1 MNNINHND
9 IMQKIFTILQEPPEE
24 VSVNVIIK
32 GVAAKKFHLIQ
43 TILKASYPEL
53 EDEEIDKFII
63 RSGVEREMSRLSN
76 IFQDE

>member
-1 MNNINHND
+1 
-9 IMQKIFTILQEPPEE
+9 MQQIFTTLQEPPEE

-32 GVAAKKFHLIQ
+32 GVAAKKFHLVQ

>member
-1 MNNINHND
+1 MDNINHND
-9 IMQKIFTILQEPPEE
+9 IMEKIFTTLQDPPEE
-24 VSVNVIIK
+24 ISVNVIIK
-32 GVAAKKFHLIQ
+32 GVAAKKFHLVQ

-53 EDEEIDKFII
+53 EDEEVDKFII

>member
-1 MNNINHND
+1 MDNINHND
-9 IMQKIFTILQEPPEE
+9 IMQQIFTTLQEPPEE

-43 TILKASYPEL
+43 NILKASYPEL

>member
-1 MNNINHND
+1 
-9 IMQKIFTILQEPPEE
+9 MQQIFTTLQEPPEE

-32 GVAAKKFHLIQ
+32 GVAAKKFHLIK

>member
-1 MNNINHND
+1 MDNINHND
-9 IMQKIFTILQEPPEE
+9 IMDKIFTTLQDPPEE
-24 VSVNVIIK
+24 ISVNVIIK
-32 GVAAKKFHLIQ
+32 GVAAKKFHLVQ

-53 EDEEIDKFII
+53 EDEEVDKFII

>member
-1 MNNINHND
+1 
-9 IMQKIFTILQEPPEE
+9 MQQIFTTLQEPPEE

-32 GVAAKKFHLIQ
+32 GVAAKKFHLVK

>member
-1 MNNINHND
+1 MD
-9 IMQKIFTILQEPPEE
+9 KIFTTLQDPPEE
-24 VSVNVIIK
+24 ISVNVIIK
-32 GVAAKKFHLIQ
+32 GVAAKKFHLVQ

-53 EDEEIDKFII
+53 EDEEVDKFII

>member
-1 MNNINHND
+1 MDKINHND
-9 IMQKIFTILQEPPEE
+9 IMDKIFTTLQEPPEE

-32 GVAAKKFHLIQ
+32 GVAAKKFHLVQ

>member
-9 IMQKIFTILQEPPEE
+9 IMQKIFTTLQEPPEE

-32 GVAAKKFHLIQ
+32 GVAAKKFHLVK

>member
-1 MNNINHND
+1 MDNINHND
-9 IMQKIFTILQEPPEE
+9 IMQQIFTTLQEPPEE

>member
-1 MNNINHND
+1 MDNINHND
-9 IMQKIFTILQEPPEE
+9 IMQQIFTKLQEPPEE

>member
-1 MNNINHND
+1 MG
-9 IMQKIFTILQEPPEE
+9 KIFTTLQDPPEE
-24 VSVNVIIK
+24 ISVNVIIK
-32 GVAAKKFHLIQ
+32 GVAAKKFHLVQ

-53 EDEEIDKFII
+53 EDEEVDKFII

>member
-1 MNNINHND
+1 MDKINHND
-9 IMQKIFTILQEPPEE
+9 IMQRIFTTLQEPPEE

-32 GVAAKKFHLIQ
+32 GVAAKKFHLVQ

-76 IFQDE
+76 IFQNE